1 MAATDDR
8 TFAGSI
14 PEIYDRYLA
23 PLIFDSYAL
32 DLASEFS
39 DLSVDAVDHRSKA
52 SSPHDPAIAYCQGT
66 PLRSE
71 IETRDAS
78 RLREATER
86 AAEALANRFGRRHI
100 DGRIRAFVI
109 TAIR

>member
-1 MAATDDR
+1 MTATDDR

-14 PEIYDRYLA
+14 PEIYDRYLV
-23 PLIFDSYAL
+23 PLTAEL
-32 DLASEFS
+32 NAAGFS

-71 IETRDAS
+71 IEARDAS
-78 RLREATER
+78 RLQEATER
-86 AAEALANRFGRRHI
+86 AAEALASRFGSRHI